1 MNHND
6 CRHSFMQPR
15 VGGMV
20 RTQPCPQRAAE
31 TTACRWLDLLQNAQ
45 RQKGSTSAP
54 GVGSSE
60 KISLMD
66 VGEGASVP
74 DIAAENGGVQATLP
88 AYGQSSAG
96 LAKAKQLHT
105 CCCTSQL

>member
-1 MNHND
+1 MNPND
-6 CRHSFMQPR
+6 CRHRFMQPG

-54 GVGSSE
+54 GVGSSG
-60 KISLMD
+60 KIGLMD

-74 DIAAENGGVQATLP
+74 DIAAENGGVHATLP
-88 AYGQSSAG
+88 AYGQSSVG
-96 LAKAKQLHT
+96 LAAKQLQT
-105 CCCTSQL
+105 RCTSQL